1 METRMEYARKMALK
15 LREWDAAIDDL
26 RSHAELAED
35 LRHKA
40 EYNKKIVELREKR
53 NEGTDLLRRVHE
65 VDQSR
70 LEEVRDAIDSLIGE
84 RRPSYRMAA

>member
-26 RSHAELAED
+26 RFHAELAED
-35 LRHKA
+35 LRRRA
-40 EYNKKIVELREKR
+40 EYDKKIVELREKR

-65 VDQSR
+65 VDQSS
-70 LEEVRDAIDSLIGE
+70 LEEVGDAIDSLIGE
-84 RRPSYRMAA
+84 RRPPFRMAA

>member
-1 METRMEYARKMALK
+1 MALK

-26 RSHAELAED
+26 RYHSELAED
-35 LRHKA
+35 LRRKA
-40 EYNKKIVELREKR
+40 EYDKKIVELREKR

-65 VDQSR
+65 VDQSC
-70 LEEVRDAIDSLIGE
+70 LEEVRDAIDSLVGE